1 MAMNLSGPVHHF
13 DAFISHSR
21 VDSEWVRRLKSAL
34 EEKGVKVWLDH
45 DEIRPGDLFVTNL
58 ELGLNDSTA
67 VLIVVSPE
75 AMQSRWVE
83 EEYARALSQANDR
96 ERRVIP
102 CLLRDAVLPG
112 FLAGRQWVDFRDD
125 SKFVDSL
132 EHLIFGLRGRSSEP
146 PERTAPPAAPQAF
159 LVPPPYPVPDLV
171 GREKT
176 LALVRQT
183 LSQRESHRLF
193 GLYGLPGIGKT
204 ALALAIAYD
213 SEIQQLFDHNVIWV
227 GLGRKPDLLTLLGNV
242 GTQLGIDPSE
252 LTALTTV
259 SARRQRLRDALAARP
274 VLVIIDDAWRLD
286 DARAFKVGNEQ
297 SAHLV
302 TTRQL
307 HIALEFAES
316 QSRVEAIQELGQTES
331 LDLLSRYVPQL
342 VHDLTA
348 TSEALAK
355 ALGRLPLALI
365 IIGSFLRREGFSG
378 QRSRLRKA
386 LDRLANADGMLQ
398 LRTSRPDG
406 DGTVP
411 GEAEAIPTSLWEV
424 IGMSYDELDAAAQRL
439 LSSLSAFPPKPNTF
453 SEDAA
458 CAVSAT
464 DNEAI
469 NALVDAGLLEWSA
482 VDLGN
487 TDQDRYTVHQT
498 IESYARALQRDET
511 EQAQIYERMVRF
523 YVDLVTNH
531 DGLHRGYRSLE
542 VESANICAALR
553 GAHERGLASVFL
565 GGMRAL
571 FWYLESLGLYPAAEE
586 FLQRAESFALE
597 IGDKEMLAATLNGR
611 ARIARKQG
619 KYAEAEEWARSG
631 LDTSREELVTCKLL
645 GNLSGILA
653 NLGRYREAA
662 AYLDRAIADASKMGD
677 LDQLSTLLRQ
687 TGAVAMN
694 LGDLDRAEE
703 CLGQALEAA
712 TSGRL
717 GRQQGRICAFLGELH
732 IMRGEYRL
740 AEELLGQ
747 GLAKAEE
754 IGNREIECICRHELG
769 TLEFK
774 RGRDR
779 AGERLLRASLQIAR
793 SMGHQERMSHVLAE
807 LTLLKIEA
815 GALASAP
822 TYMSEARQIA
832 DAIGHPRRIAYLMV
846 LAARLAAARGRHQDA
861 EGLAGSALDLA
872 RATEHW
878 WNTGVALLALG
889 DARLGLDR
897 WTEALAAYEALL
909 ARARV
914 TAVPELTAEAL
925 FGSARARSAAG
936 DSEGALTAAAESQA
950 LFAAIGHRGTRRLQR
965 WLVDNRMSPL
975 PS

>member
-1 MAMNLSGPVHHF
+1 MNLSGPVHHF
-13 DAFISHSR
+13 DAFIIHSG
-21 VDSEWVRRLKSAL
+21 VDAEWVRRLKGAL
-34 EEKGVKVWLDH
+34 EERGVRVWLDR
-45 DEIRPGDLFVTNL
+45 DEIRPGDLFVTSL
-58 ELGLNDSTA
+58 EVGLSDSTA

-75 AMQSRWVE
+75 SIRSRWVE
-83 EEYARALSQANDR
+83 GEYAWALAQANDR
-96 ERRVIP
+96 GQRVIP
-102 CLLRDAVLPG
+102 CVLRDAELPA
-112 FLAGRQWVDFRDD
+112 FLSCRERVDFRDD
-125 SKFVDSL
+125 SKFAESL
-132 EHLIFGLRGRSSEP
+132 EHLLFGLRGRSSEP
-146 PERTAPPAAPQAF
+146 SGRNASPPAPLHC
-159 LVPPPYPVPDLV
+159 LVPPPYPVPDLI

-213 SEIQQLFDHNVIWV
+213 PEIQQLFDYNVIWV
-227 GLGRKPDLLTLLGNV
+227 GLGRKPDLLALLGNV
-242 GTQLGIDPSE
+242 GKQLGIDSNE
-252 LTALTTV
+252 LAALTTV
-259 SARRQRLRDALAARP
+259 SARRKRLREALAARP

-286 DARAFKVGNEQ
+286 DARAFKVGNEH

-307 HIALEFAES
+307 QIALEFAES
-316 QSRVEAIQELGQTES
+316 RSRIEAIQELGQTES

-348 TSEALAK
+348 TSEALAE
-355 ALGRLPLALI
+355 AVGRLPLALI
-365 IIGSFLRREGFSG
+365 IIGSFLRREGVAG

-398 LRTSRPDG
+398 LRASYQEG
-406 DGTVP
+406 DGAVP
-411 GEAEAIPTSLWEV
+411 GEAEAIPKSLWEV
-424 IGMSYDELDAAAQRL
+424 IGMSYDELDPAAQRL

-458 CAVSAT
+458 CAVSGT
-464 DNEAI
+464 DAEAI
-469 NALVDAGLLEWSA
+469 NALVDAGLLEWST
-482 VDLGN
+482 VDHGN
-487 TDQDRYTVHQT
+487 ADQDRYTVHQT
-498 IESYARALQRDET
+498 IESYARALQRDRADE
-511 EQAQIYERMVRF
+511 ARLYERMVGF
-523 YVDLVTNH
+523 YVELVTNH

-542 VESANICAALR
+542 VESFNICAALR

-597 IGDKEMLAATLNGR
+597 IGDKEMLAGTLNGR

-631 LDTSREELVTCKLL
+631 LDTSHDELVTCKLL
-645 GNLSGILA
+645 GNLSGVLA
-653 NLGRYREAA
+653 NSGKYRDAA
-662 AYLDRAIADASKMGD
+662 AYLDRAIADASKMSD

-687 TGAVAMN
+687 KGAVAIN
-694 LGDLDRAEE
+694 LGELDRAEE
-703 CLGQALEAA
+703 SLSQAMAAA

-717 GRQQGRICAFLGELH
+717 GRQHGRICAFLGELH
-732 IMRGEYRL
+732 ILRGKYAL

-769 TLEFK
+769 TLELK
-774 RGRDR
+774 RGHDR
-779 AGERLLRASLQIAR
+779 AGERLLRASLEIAR

-807 LTLLKIEA
+807 LTWLKIEA

-822 TYMSEARQIA
+822 TYLSEARQIA
-832 DAIGHPRRIAYLMV
+832 DTIGHPRRITYLMV
-846 LAARLAAARGRHQDA
+846 LAARLAAAHGRYEDA

-889 DARLGLDR
+889 DARLGLNR
-897 WTEALAAYEALL
+897 GTEALAAYEALL
-909 ARARV
+909 ARARA

-925 FGSARARSAAG
+925 FGSARVKAAAG

-950 LFAAIGHRGTRRLQR
+950 LFATIGHRGTRRLQR
-965 WLVDNRMSPL
+965 WLVDNGMSLL